1 MNLQWG
7 FAIVNIDGFRLLIV
21 ILGNWLVLNRLR
33 KYPPQITFI
42 ALEAANLNEITS
54 SLAIMFFALKQ
65 NFTYPY
71 QLF

>member
-1 MNLQWG
+1 MKNT
-7 FAIVNIDGFRLLIV
+7 
-21 ILGNWLVLNRLR
+21 LR
-33 KYPPQITFI
+33 VAYFYFCITSKARVKSPPKLKYPPQITFI